1 MSTNQLSIVPR
12 EETILGSLA
21 FLLALI
27 HPSAW
32 NWNSANF
39 ALTEFS
45 EIDVYVGCS
54 RRSQHLS
61 YEVAEGHT

>member
-1 MSTNQLSIVPR
+1 MPR
-12 EETILGSLA
+12 MLVIPAL
-21 FLLALI
+21 FLTLI

-45 EIDVYVGCS
+45 EVVLPA
-54 RRSQHLS
+54 RSSKYAL
-61 YEVAEGHT
+61 